1 MTLSYLGLV
10 IEFVNYPSKVRSG
23 EPFLPAD
30 GWVVFDIGDLGFRI
44 KSVSLTTR
52 PPESGLDDTIIRLI
66 LSMMLALYMVLSR
79 GVGWDG

>member
-1 MTLSYLGLV
+1 M

-23 EPFLPAD
+23 EQFLPAD
-30 GWVVFDIGDLGFRI
+30 GWVVFDIGDLRFRI

-79 GVGWDG
+79 GVEWDG